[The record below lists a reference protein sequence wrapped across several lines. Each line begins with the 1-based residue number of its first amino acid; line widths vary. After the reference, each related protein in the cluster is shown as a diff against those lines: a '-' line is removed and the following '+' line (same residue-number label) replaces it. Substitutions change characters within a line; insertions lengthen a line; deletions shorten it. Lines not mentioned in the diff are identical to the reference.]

1 MPSSRSP
8 LSFRFESTNS
18 TEQFRPEMRGDRVV
32 GLAELLADVV
42 LGHAAR
48 FPSAI
53 QMFEPFPDESRFG
66 LITENQISLGH

>member
-8 LSFRFESTNS
+8 LSFRFESTNT

-53 QMFEPFPDESRFG
+53 EMFEPLSGELG
-66 LITENQISLGH
+66 LGSS